1 MCSPQVM
8 ELVHGEPG
16 HSCADH
22 ATDAGTAQDAA
33 SGQDGARPAERPRT
47 PAPLIRGSR
56 VSDLTHAFGNDFP
69 VLEPIVLKP
78 NIEHFADIASE
89 GFNANKLEIDEH
101 TGTHVDGPAHLIDGP
116 VYTDEIPIDRLIA
129 PLCVIRI
136 GERAA
141 KDPDTTLTADD
152 ILAWERRHGRIPDGA
167 LVVMDSGWCPRIDT
181 PGAYI
186 NRDAD
191 GIPHFPGLGFD
202 AAELLVRERSIVA
215 AGTDTPS
222 LDASKNL
229 QIDDPGAHRIVLG
242 DLRYGVENIANLHTV
257 PDVGATAVVGLI
269 RHRKGFAGP
278 CRMFGI
284 H

>member
-1 MCSPQVM
+1 MCSPDVM
-8 ELVHGEPG
+8 KLVHGQEG
-16 HSCADH
+16 HQCGGHVAAD
-22 ATDAGTAQDAA
+22 AEAGASATAQGTP
-33 SGQDGARPAERPRT
+33 SPRRA

-56 VSDLTHAFGNDFP
+56 VSDLTHTFGNDFP

-78 NIEHFADIASE
+78 NIDHFAHIADE

-101 TGTHVDGPAHLIDGP
+101 TGTHVDGPAHLVDGP
-116 VYTDEIPIDRLIA
+116 IYTDEIPIDRLIA

-136 GERAA
+136 GERVA
-141 KDPDTTLTADD
+141 KDHDATLTADD
-152 ILAWERRHGRIPDGA
+152 ILAYESRYGRIPDGA
-167 LVVMDSGWCPRIDT
+167 LVVMDSGWCERINT

-191 GIPHFPGLGFD
+191 GVPHFPGLGFD

-229 QIDDPGAHRIVLG
+229 QIEDPGAHRIVLG
-242 DLRYGVENIANLHTV
+242 DMRYGVENIANLDTV
-257 PDVGATAVVGLI
+257 PDFGATVLVGLI
-269 RHRKGFAGP
+269 KHRKGFAGP
-278 CRMFGI
+278 CRVFGI
-284 H
+284 Y